1 MMSFEEF
8 TESVKNNLV
17 PYLSPEYSGAKVEVT
32 RKRKVNVEV
41 TGLSVF
47 KECIKNRVVPS
58 ITLDHFYENYQRD
71 GSMDDV
77 LAVLADTVEQAYQ
90 NIDEMDFLD
99 NPINKLDKSKVF
111 MQLINS
117 ESNRDLL
124 ATVPH
129 REFHDMSVIYRVLF
143 QLDSDG
149 MQSVVVTND
158 LAQTMEVSEEE
169 LFELAAEQTKE
180 LFPPRIQSMAEVM
193 RGLLGGAGIT
203 ENVEDELGFEDEVGM
218 YMISNDYGIDC
229 ATNMVYDDVLYEASG
244 RLGEDVYVLPS
255 SIHEILLV
263 PSSMGSPDELSE
275 MVTSINRDMVKE
287 DDRLSNQIFFYDRER
302 RELHQAS
309 EVPILGIK
317 DADFKMVPESHYNR
331 KKNLRFY

>member
-1 MMSFEEF
+1 MEN
-8 TESVKNNLV
+8 K
-17 PYLSPEYSGAKVEVT
+17 
-32 RKRKVNVEV
+32 
-41 TGLSVF
+41 
-47 KECIKNRVVPS
+47 VVPS
-58 ITLDHFYENYQRD
+58 VNLKHFYENYQRD

-77 LAVLADTVEQAYQ
+77 LASLADTVEQAYR
-90 NIDEMDFLD
+90 NMDGLDFLD
-99 NPINKLDKSKVF
+99 NPIDKMDKSKVF
-111 MQLINS
+111 MQLINT

-158 LAQTMEVSEEE
+158 LAQTMEIDEEE

-193 RGLLGGAGIT
+193 RGFFGGAGIS
-203 ENVEDELGFEDEVGM
+203 EDMEDALGLGDEVGM
-218 YMISNDYGIDC
+218 YMISNDFGIDG

-263 PSSMGSPDELSE
+263 PSSMGNPDDLSE
-275 MVTSINRDMVKE
+275 MVTSINRDTVDE
-287 DDRLSNQIFFYDRER
+287 RDRLSNQVFFYDREK
-302 RELHQAS
+302 RELRQAS

-317 DADFKMVPESHYNR
+317 DADFKQIPMMPFNQAPAMAMAR
-331 KKNLRFY
+331 